1 MKFKSIS
8 SKLLMFNICLLG
20 VILSLFIIGVYYAVS
35 IVLTGSID
43 RRLVEAANFE
53 RRRYV
58 NTAPF
63 LNQPT
68 GRPSRTQEQPVQ
80 SRSSQRFYRLTTV
93 FDVDGNQVL
102 LQSGPDTAFPVFDKP
117 TFLKAIKTGRGQFTT
132 IKNPDKDDGHP
143 TLLRVYYEPLAGE
156 TNKVIQAVVSYDETA
171 QATRSLFTLLIILL
185 PVGLVLAYMAGY
197 FFTHRTLTPI
207 NEICD
212 EAKHL
217 NPEDLSLRL
226 PVNGTD
232 EFAELST
239 TINEMLTKVEA
250 GYKQLEESYKREK
263 RFTADVS
270 HELRTPLTAL
280 KAQSSL
286 AKSCD
291 MSIDEYQEAIEIIDS
306 SANKTITII
315 NDLLLLARSDSGQT
329 ILTIG
334 EVEVAELIDD
344 VISTLPIAKE
354 NYNLKISISEYVSQL
369 MGDYTSLYRLFTNLL
384 TNALKYTKEGGD
396 ITVNIFPNESA
407 DKIIFEIEDTGIG
420 IPKEDLEHI
429 TDRFYR
435 VDRARTNNNVGGS
448 IGLGLSIC
456 KSIVL
461 AHNGCM
467 RFESEQG
474 KGTKV
479 TVTLPINNTNLEKG
493 ND

>member
-1 MKFKSIS
+1 
-8 SKLLMFNICLLG
+8 
-20 VILSLFIIGVYYAVS
+20 
-35 IVLTGSID
+35 
-43 RRLVEAANFE
+43 
-53 RRRYV
+53 
-58 NTAPF
+58 
-63 LNQPT
+63 
-68 GRPSRTQEQPVQ
+68 
-80 SRSSQRFYRLTTV
+80 
-93 FDVDGNQVL
+93 
-102 LQSGPDTAFPVFDKP
+102 
-117 TFLKAIKTGRGQFTT
+117 
-132 IKNPDKDDGHP
+132 
-143 TLLRVYYEPLAGE
+143 
-156 TNKVIQAVVSYDETA
+156 
-171 QATRSLFTLLIILL
+171 
-185 PVGLVLAYMAGY
+185 VLAYMAGY
-197 FFTHRTLTPI
+197 FFTHRTLKPI
-207 NEICD
+207 NEICA

-226 PVNGTD
+226 PVNGAD
-232 EFAELST
+232 EFAKLTT

-291 MSIDEYQEAIEIIDS
+291 MSMDEYQEAIEIIDS
-306 SANKTITII
+306 SVNKTITII

-329 ILTIG
+329 ILNIG
-334 EVEVAELIDD
+334 EVEIVELIDD
-344 VISTLPIAKE
+344 VISTLPATKE
-354 NYNLKISISEYVSQL
+354 KYNIEINLAENAQQL

-396 ITVNIFPNESA
+396 ITVNIFP
-407 DKIIFEIEDTGIG
+407 DKNGSVMIFEIEDTGIG

-435 VDRARTNNNVGGS
+435 VDRARTNTNIGG

-456 KSIVL
+456 KSIIS

-467 RFESEQG
+467 KFESEPD

-479 TVTLPINNTNLEKG
+479 TVSLPINKTNFTKG